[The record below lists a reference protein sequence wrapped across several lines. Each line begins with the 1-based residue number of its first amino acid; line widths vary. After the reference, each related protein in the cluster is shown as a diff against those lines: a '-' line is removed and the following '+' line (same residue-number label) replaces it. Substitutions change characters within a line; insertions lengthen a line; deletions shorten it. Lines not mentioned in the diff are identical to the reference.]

1 MMFLLFLVMLFIVN
15 NCCLVSPQRGRVE
28 VANESRRLA
37 RVAIIRIVDGGAM
50 IGTVK
55 ALRNIVK
62 WKPITYRSAIIIRV
76 PIAVREKRV
85 TIARSTEVFLHASSS
100 CSCSNQIASLLF

>member
-15 NCCLVSPQRGRVE
+15 NCCLVSPQWRRVD
-28 VANESRRLA
+28 VTNELRRLA
-37 RVAIIRIVDGGAM
+37 RIAIVRILDGGAM

-76 PIAVREKRV
+76 PIAVRETRV

-100 CSCSNQIASLLF
+100 CSCSNQITSLLF